1 MRAAAVA
8 LLSLWAIAGCATL
21 PACPAKGGPVWREAV
36 STHFRVRSDLDE
48 DDTRETVRRL
58 EEIRASMLAILWP
71 GAPDP
76 PIRTDVVVLRSRI
89 ELLVFVRDPR
99 VPPLIWGLRAE
110 RSPLPASLLFAGTDS
125 RTMSVLVHELAHDL
139 TAWFLPI
146 QPLWYSEGVATF
158 LETLRYDRS
167 NSHAQI
173 GEPSPERYLG
183 SAWSQGLSA
192 PDLLTARSLPPG
204 DKEAAFED
212 RSWLLVHY
220 LINKRPEAFAL
231 LQTELL
237 ALKPPPE
244 AWSTAL
250 PDLPPS
256 KLDGALDQY
265 RSMGGYRTD
274 LWKVVVPPPA
284 ISVRVM
290 TDAEAHVVRAM
301 LFETGA
307 APGVAPD
314 RVAAHKEIGE
324 ALEADASI
332 VEALALRFF
341 WFSPAGRPEDRVG
354 LAQRAVGAH
363 PDQWLAWLMV
373 ADTAADERARR
384 TALAK
389 GLAFAPH
396 QAPLLT
402 EMARLDAAAGR
413 WDETLLFATKATNF
427 GERRWWGL
435 RLRMEALAHLGRCSE
450 AGNLA
455 AALQALAPTEV
466 GNDAA
471 RAWDVLRR
479 SCVET
484 AEPAG
489 APAAAPINGDR

>member
-21 PACPAKGGPVWREAV
+21 PACPAKGGPIWREAV

-76 PIRTDVVVLRSRI
+76 PIRTEVVVLRSRI
-89 ELLVFVRDPR
+89 ELMVFVRDPH
-99 VPPLIWGLRAE
+99 VPALIWGLRTE
-110 RSPLPASLLFAGTDS
+110 PSPLPASLLFAGTDF
-125 RTMSVLVHELAHDL
+125 RTMSVLVHELAYDL
-139 TAWFLPI
+139 SVWFLPI
-146 QPLWYSEGVATF
+146 QPLWYSEGVANY

-167 NSHAQI
+167 TGRAQI
-173 GEPSPERYLG
+173 GEPPAGRYLD

-192 PDLLTARSLPPG
+192 SDLLGARSLPAG
-204 DKEAAFED
+204 EKAAEFVD

-220 LINKRPEAFAL
+220 LINERPEAFAR
-231 LQTELL
+231 LQRELL
-237 ALKPPPE
+237 ALKPPSE

-265 RSMGGYRTD
+265 RSNGSYRTD
-274 LWKVVVPPPA
+274 LWKIPFPA
-284 ISVRVM
+284 PTISVRVM

-314 RVAAHKEIGE
+314 SMAAQKEIGE
-324 ALEADASI
+324 ALEADASN

-341 WFSPAGRPEDRVG
+341 WFSPAGQRRDRLE
-354 LAQRAVGAH
+354 LAERAVGAH

-373 ADTAADERARR
+373 AASAADERAKR

-389 GLAFAPH
+389 GLALAPH

-413 WDETLLFATKATNF
+413 WNESLLFSTKATSF
-427 GERRWWGL
+427 GERRWRGL
-435 RLRMEALAHLGRCSE
+435 RLRMEALAHLGRCAE

-455 AALQALAPTEV
+455 AALQALAPADVANE
-466 GNDAA
+466 AA

-484 AEPAG
+484 AG
-489 APAAAPINGDR
+489 APAAAPSDGD